1 MPVKQEERILRA
13 LGAVKDSYVLESAQY
28 VGNPQKA
35 VRIPPKKKKWPAFAA
50 MAAAAAVVVTGAVSL
65 NLLRNRGV
73 QSDFTP
79 LSNTLQISNM
89 TVRRVTFVTSQT
101 RNPRPIEQ
109 VQVSLG
115 DSVVQTIDV
124 SNLPEFVQGSNEGM
138 FLSLVPIDELPSDI
152 PGCNQGLFY
161 QDEQGQLVR
170 SDVDFRDVNFDGYSD
185 LGLAA
190 VSGYPE
196 NLPYHYLLWNPGTER
211 FEYGFTLYGGAALE
225 VDESRKLLIEHTV
238 GNDKNSCATTFLP
251 VAISAPLH
259 RKCWSSSIPGPRS
272 HFSAIPRS

>member
-65 NLLRNRGV
+65 NLLRNRAV
-73 QSDFTP
+73 RSDFIP

-89 TVRRVTFVTSQT
+89 TVRRVSFVTSQT
-101 RNPRPIEQ
+101 RNPRPIQQ

-115 DSVVQTIDV
+115 DNVVQTIDV

-161 QDEQGQLVR
+161 QDEQE
-170 SDVDFRDVNFDGYSD
+170 D
-185 LGLAA
+185 
-190 VSGYPE
+190 
-196 NLPYHYLLWNPGTER
+196 
-211 FEYGFTLYGGAALE
+211 
-225 VDESRKLLIEHTV
+225 RKSV
-238 GNDKNSCATTFLP
+238 
-251 VAISAPLH
+251 V
-259 RKCWSSSIPGPRS
+259 
-272 HFSAIPRS
+272 